1 MLLTK
6 TNAKTVFFHD
16 FVSILPYYI
25 YIYNMAT
32 TKKKSWKNT
41 GFCFFLVKN
50 QKIKDGSGLS

>member
-16 FVSILPYYI
+16 FVSILPY